1 VFVGLP
7 STRLPQPGATRS
19 TFDDPLALF
28 PGNVLPACE
37 SYLVTQE
44 AARRLVEAFLPVRMS
59 TNAHLAYLLRKGRA
73 ADEKAQAQG
82 EGEAQVTAAAVR
94 PYVAVP
100 NAFADGSK
108 VGVTTSSID
117 ANNQLVWNQVFCLA
131 SELLRSGRPDKKQVQ
146 AEFNELWQKQ
156 PFKEHPDC
164 IVQFAD
170 QLAGAG
176 RYGEAQDAYE
186 RALTAYGAHNCLV
199 NTTSEFMRRY
209 MATYGKV

>member
-1 VFVGLP
+1 MKKFIVAVVLLAVLVPAVLAGCGGTKVPAGAIAAVG
-7 STRLPQPGATRS
+7 SG
-19 TFDDPLALF
+19 
-28 PGNVLPACE
+28 V
-37 SYLVTQE
+37 VTQQQ
-44 AARRLVEAFLPVRMS
+44 F
-59 TNAHLAYLLRKGRA
+59 
-73 ADEKAQAQG
+73 
-82 EGEAQVTAAAVR
+82 
-94 PYVAVP
+94 
-100 NAFADGSK
+100 
-108 VGVTTSSID
+108 D
-117 ANNQLVWNQVFCLA
+117 AIW
-131 SELLRSGRPDKKQVQ
+131 SE
-146 AEFNELWQKQ
+146 Q